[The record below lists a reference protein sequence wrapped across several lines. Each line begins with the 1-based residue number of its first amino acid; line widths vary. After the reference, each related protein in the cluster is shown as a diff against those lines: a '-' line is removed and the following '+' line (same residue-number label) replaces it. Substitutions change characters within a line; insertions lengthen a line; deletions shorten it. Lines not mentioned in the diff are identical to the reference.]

1 MTIRPPVS
9 GSTLV
14 LNEAQAHLLWRVA
27 QHKYGWCYLNSVGQR
42 STGRALE
49 RRGLV
54 TVEINHTGFSIE
66 ASDAGK
72 AEIAERWPN
81 SPLALDTYDTPA
93 GGWNKP

>member
-1 MTIRPPVS
+1 MTTVP
-9 GSTLV
+9 GSTPV
-14 LNEAQAHLLWRVA
+14 LNEVQARLLWCVA

-66 ASDAGK
+66 ATDAGK

-81 SPLALDTYDTPA
+81 SPLALGTYNTPA
-93 GGWNKP
+93 RGWDKP